1 MEILKPRYV
10 APPEKKKSLLYY
22 LLRPSKFLQKL
33 KEVYKGI
40 YLKYLGYYWRK
51 ILNSPKKF
59 TFNKKTYPYFVHQ
72 FNQTYY
78 NERCVEIPIVIDE
91 FKKHDP
97 ADILEVGNVLSHYF
111 NYHHT
116 IIDKFEKSKG
126 VINVDIIDYKPS
138 KKYNLI
144 TSISTL
150 EHVGWDDLPKDDNKI
165 PVAVNALKNLLTDD
179 GTLLVT
185 APLGYNPNLD
195 GMLQSENLGFSKQ
208 LFLKRTGSN
217 GVWKEVTLSE
227 AKNAKYGS
235 PYPCANVLFVGI
247 YQNNLN

>member
-33 KEVYKGI
+33 KEVYKWI

-91 FKKHDP
+91 FKKYDP

-116 IIDKFEKSKG
+116 IIDKFEKR
-126 VINVDIIDYKPS
+126 NQYK
-138 KKYNLI
+138 KFRQ
-144 TSISTL
+144 ISNFK
-150 EHVGWDDLPKDDNKI
+150 H
-165 PVAVNALKNLLTDD
+165 LT
-179 GTLLVT
+179 
-185 APLGYNPNLD
+185 N
-195 GMLQSENLGFSKQ
+195 
-208 LFLKRTGSN
+208 R
-217 GVWKEVTLSE
+217 
-227 AKNAKYGS
+227 
-235 PYPCANVLFVGI
+235 
-247 YQNNLN
+247 